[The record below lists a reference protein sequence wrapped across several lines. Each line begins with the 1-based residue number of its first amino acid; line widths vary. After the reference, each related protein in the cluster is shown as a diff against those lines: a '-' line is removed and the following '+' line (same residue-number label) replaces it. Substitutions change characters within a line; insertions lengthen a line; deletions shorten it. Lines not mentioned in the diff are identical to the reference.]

1 MTKKVLE
8 DYRSAPIDEKLR
20 ATLALLE
27 KVTLRPNE
35 VTADDAR
42 AVLASSA
49 SRQAVIE
56 ALYVMFLFNT
66 MDRVADALGWQVPSP
81 EFFRR
86 VASIMLKRGYA

>member
-1 MTKKVLE
+1 M
-8 DYRSAPIDEKLR
+8 
-20 ATLALLE
+20 
-27 KVTLRPNE
+27 TLRPNE

-42 AVLASSA
+42 AILASGA

-56 ALYVMFLFNT
+56 ALYVMFLFNA

-86 VASIMLKRGYA
+86 VASIMLKRGYARRTAPKPAGSGSAA